1 VVIDESDDDDSPRET
16 VWLIR
21 DQIDYES
28 LAESNQR
35 HNEFFNKASIDDEIR
50 AKLNEYILTLS
61 DKVVRE
67 AIDYRAIDP
76 TNIKKNITKKI
87 WKYTKQL

>member
-1 VVIDESDDDDSPRET
+1 MVIDESDDDDSPREAG
-16 VWLIR
+16 WLIR

-35 HNEFFNKASIDDEIR
+35 HNEFFNKVSIDDEIR